1 MSQLQD
7 LNIEIVCAIDLNETK
22 QNCFMPVTC
31 APIVSP
37 EDAKKMG
44 VATIII
50 MNPNYLDEIKR
61 TVAKLNWSPNFA
73 TLNDKE

>member
-1 MSQLQD
+1 
-7 LNIEIVCAIDLNETK
+7 
-22 QNCFMPVTC
+22 MPVTC